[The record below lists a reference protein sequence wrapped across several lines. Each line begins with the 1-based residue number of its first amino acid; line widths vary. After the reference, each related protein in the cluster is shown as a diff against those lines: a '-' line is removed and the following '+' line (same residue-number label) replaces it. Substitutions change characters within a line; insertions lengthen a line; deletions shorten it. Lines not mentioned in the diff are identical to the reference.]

1 MTINSK
7 QFQEI
12 CNGVWRDRALLLR
25 GRGFLSGEAALMRAV
40 YWRLSKTAIK
50 PILSAENYGSPHTAS
65 SYQLG
70 VRCMLEIHGCPR
82 FDGTQYLNVLLQHYK
97 KELRENY

>member
-12 CNGVWRDRALLLR
+12 CNGVWRDRDRLLS

-40 YWRLSKTAIK
+40 YWRLSKAGIK
-50 PILSAENYGSPHTAS
+50 PILSAEDYGSPRTAS
-65 SYQLG
+65 LFELRG
-70 VRCMLEIHGCPR
+70 RCMLQINGRPR
-82 FDGTQYLNVLLQHYK
+82 FDGTQYLNVLVQHYK
-97 KELRENY
+97 QELRESC